1 MLYSAHS
8 KSPLCYNGEAAVH
21 PGPSLFPKRTDFS
34 LCFIT
39 LKVMKDLEVIIDVLL
54 LIINKL
60 GFYAIIIKHIR
71 GTAELNARMTMP
83 VMYNILTNGLRRN
96 LYCGYIYGPEAS
108 H

>member
-34 LCFIT
+34 LCFNT
-39 LKVMKDLEVIIDVLL
+39 LKVMKDLEVILL
-54 LIINKL
+54 LIMNKL
-60 GFYAIIIKHIR
+60 GFYAIIISYIR
-71 GTAELNARMTMP
+71 GTVELYARMTMP
-83 VMYNILTNGLRRN
+83 VMYNILTSGLRRN
-96 LYCGYIYGPEAS
+96 LYCGYINGPEAS